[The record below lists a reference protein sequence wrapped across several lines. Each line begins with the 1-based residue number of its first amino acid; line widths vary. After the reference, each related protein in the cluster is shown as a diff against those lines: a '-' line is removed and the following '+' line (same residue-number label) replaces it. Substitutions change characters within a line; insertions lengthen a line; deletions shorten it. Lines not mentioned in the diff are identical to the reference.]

1 MTSKFTLRILSLA
14 MVLIVCVA
22 HGSAQYDAADAL
34 AAGSPVEGRTVIMG
48 TWYWDIESNKQGK
61 LPGSDLWWQQVDQVQ
76 QFLTPL
82 GGTGITLL
90 ERKDFDAIGADDLKN
105 VKYRRCPIENVEFES
120 GSILGIKTADGNYVK
135 MRIVGYRDLHD
146 VSFTDIQY
154 ARPSWSAFLLSRPN
168 RPNYHLEVDWMI
180 FPSGKAAQL

>member
-22 HGSAQYDAADAL
+22 HGFAQYDAADAL
-34 AAGSPVEGRTVIMG
+34 ATGSPVEGRTVIMG

-90 ERKDFDAIGADDLKN
+90 ERKDFDAIGVDDLKT
-105 VKYRRCPIENVEFES
+105 VKYRRCPIENVEF
-120 GSILGIKTADGNYVK
+120 A
-135 MRIVGYRDLHD
+135 
-146 VSFTDIQY
+146 
-154 ARPSWSAFLLSRPN
+154 P
-168 RPNYHLEVDWMI
+168 
-180 FPSGKAAQL
+180 